1 MFGLLCLFKER
12 GDEIN
17 LIVATDGSL
26 GSSNPTSNLSKIRAN
41 ETKDALKE
49 FSIPKLLKIKDGELG
64 NEFLHQKLIHYE
76 INKINPDLIVT
87 HSQNDYHPDHRALS
101 RIVKSIAGIYYPL
114 LFADNFVG
122 IDFNPNYYVDISDFF
137 SKKKLAIQKHK
148 SQFPEKYV
156 ELVEIWNRF
165 RSIQCNGANNTYAE
179 AYRFEASFPFSDI
192 RSLLPKP
199 PKINATSLKKSGG
212 LI

>member
-26 GSSNPTSNLSKIRAN
+26 GSSSPTLTLKKIRAN
-41 ETKDALKE
+41 ETKDALRDL
-49 FSIPKLLKIKDGELG
+49 SIPKLLKIKDGQLG
-64 NEFLHQKLIHYE
+64 NDFLHQKKIHYE
-76 INKINPDLIVT
+76 INRINPDLIIT
-87 HSQNDYHPDHRALS
+87 HSHNDYHPDHRSLS
-101 RIVKSIAGIYYPL
+101 KIVKSIAGIHYPV

-122 IDFNPNYYVDISDFF
+122 IDFNPNYYVDISKFF
-137 SKKKLAIQKHK
+137 LKKKLAIKAHV
-148 SQFPEKYV
+148 SQFPDKYI

-165 RSIQCNGANNTYAE
+165 RSIQCNGQKDTYAE

-192 RSLLPKP
+192 RDLLPKS
-199 PKINATSLKKSGG
+199 PKIHATSLKKSGG